1 MLHNRKA
8 RKSARRL
15 VLLAP
20 EGANLG
26 FFEHVD
32 VLPHRYQD
40 LIAEMQE
47 LRGSVYLAEGAIQE
61 WQLTEGRHQMKADA
75 RSWHVLLIDE
85 EQRVCG
91 CARYHEYR
99 ETVPFR
105 QLGVAQS
112 ALARSAQWSAPLRQ
126 AVEAEIQ
133 FAAQLRFPFVELGG
147 WALSEEVRATSDAVR
162 MALMTYGLSQA
173 LGGGV
178 GISTATR
185 RNCSSSILR
194 RMGGQS
200 LESAGAEIPSYYDP
214 HYRCDME
221 LLRFYSWAPN
231 PQYAAWIEDAREDLR
246 YVRVLASP
254 ARQPFRVSSAI
265 VAAAGGVR

>member
-1 MLHNRKA
+1 MLPR
-8 RKSARRL
+8 
-15 VLLAP
+15 
-20 EGANLG
+20 
-26 FFEHVD
+26 
-32 VLPHRYQD
+32 RYQD
-40 LIAEMQE
+40 LVAEMQE

-61 WQLTEGRHQMKADA
+61 WQLTEGRHQMAADA
-75 RSWHVLLIDE
+75 QSWHVLLLDE

-112 ALARSAQWSAPLRQ
+112 ALARSQEWSAPLRQ
-126 AVEAEIQ
+126 AVEHEIHL
-133 FAAQLRFPFVELGG
+133 AARLRFPFVELGG
-147 WALSEEVRATSDAVR
+147 WALSEEVRATSDALR

-173 LGGGV
+173 LGGAV

-185 RNCSSSILR
+185 RNCSSTILR

-200 LESAGAEIPSYYDP
+200 LEAAGSEIPAYYDP
-214 HYRCDME
+214 HYNCDME

-231 PQYAAWIEDAREDLR
+231 PQYAGWIDDAREDLR
-246 YVRVLASP
+246 NVRVLASP
-254 ARQPFRVSSAI
+254 AGQPFRLAPAI
-265 VAAAGGVR
+265 VATAGGVR